1 VHKCGVLARQIR
13 RLDMIGQ
20 KFEPVARANLMLVAA
35 LGVPSHFLDRV
46 LPDAN
51 LTVLDRA
58 KSFDPIVEQVVE
70 PPAET
75 FGLLVSEFA
84 DVEERILELPF
95 ELCRALAP
103 SGSSGVE
110 ASA

>member
-1 VHKCGVLARQIR
+1 MHKCGVLARQIR

-70 PPAET
+70 PRPKRSAC
-75 FGLLVSEFA
+75 SS
-84 DVEERILELPF
+84 
-95 ELCRALAP
+95 P
-103 SGSSGVE
+103 SSRM
-110 ASA
+110 